1 MAIRLRCES
10 VRLRYRS
17 FGRNLQASPRGWGA
31 DGLRTASGP
40 PPDGS
45 LYPAGDTR
53 AGRGA
58 GARGPGPVLVPCDM
72 DFTELLL
79 KGELTRDH
87 DIVVEHDLDEDEA
100 FSRIRC
106 PLCEWQPGRTSMW
119 RCTRVD
125 APEGFLQGCGTAW
138 NTFSTRGK
146 CPGCGH
152 QWRWTKCMRCDGWSL
167 HDDWYEEPEAG
178 RSRP

>member
-1 MAIRLRCES
+1 
-10 VRLRYRS
+10 
-17 FGRNLQASPRGWGA
+17 
-31 DGLRTASGP
+31 
-40 PPDGS
+40 
-45 LYPAGDTR
+45 
-53 AGRGA
+53 
-58 GARGPGPVLVPCDM
+58 M